1 MQRFL
6 LICLAG
12 ALGTGVRYLVAMW
25 AGRALGTAFPFGT
38 LIVNVVGCF
47 LMAIVMHVALETTY
61 VSATARLTL
70 SAGFLGGLTTYSSF
84 NYETSKF
91 IQERAWGPG
100 LLNFA
105 GTTVICFVAGL
116 LGLLTAKTLLASGN

>member
-1 MQRFL
+1 MQRFF

-12 ALGTGVRYLVAMW
+12 ALGTGVRYLVATW
-25 AGRALGTAFPFGT
+25 AGRALGSGFPFGT

-47 LMAIVMHVALETTY
+47 FMALVMHLALETTY
-61 VSATARLTL
+61 VSPTARLTL